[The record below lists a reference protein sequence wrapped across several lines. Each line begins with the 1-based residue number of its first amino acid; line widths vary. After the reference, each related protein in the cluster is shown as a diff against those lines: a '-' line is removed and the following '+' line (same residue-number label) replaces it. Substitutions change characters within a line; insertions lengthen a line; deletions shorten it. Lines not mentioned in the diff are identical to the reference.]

1 MSLSVRLFSGLVGE
15 AASTPILFTPALLH
29 GFNLTIGF
37 VYFYKV
43 SFQHLG
49 LLAKTWG
56 LRSVLKGSYFWS
68 SLSDIFPEEAP
79 KLSAKYISCQFMREL
94 LRFFLPLDIL
104 DGLLSCCQI
113 VSHVWTGQSLEGSP
127 PFLIVPLMVQCLQH
141 FWMKLIFD
149 WKRCTGKSPTWLFL
163 LVSYKRRFRWVAYL
177 FFDRLFGVSIFH
189 HVMWG
194 GEDKMEVIE
203 EFVINVLLFFY

>member
-1 MSLSVRLFSGLVGE
+1 MLLQVYKFLSVVDKSYTCYNFTNPLEIHLGKFTRAFIYPRSTRPLMVYIFLLSLSVRLFSGLVGE

-29 GFNLTIGF
+29 GFNMTIGF

-79 KLSAKYISCQFMREL
+79 KLSAKYISCQFMRKL
-94 LRFFLPLDIL
+94 LKFFP
-104 DGLLSCCQI
+104 SAW
-113 VSHVWTGQSLEGSP
+113 SSW
-127 PFLIVPLMVQCLQH
+127 
-141 FWMKLIFD
+141 
-149 WKRCTGKSPTWLFL
+149 
-163 LVSYKRRFRWVAYL
+163 
-177 FFDRLFGVSIFH
+177 
-189 HVMWG
+189 
-194 GEDKMEVIE
+194 
-203 EFVINVLLFFY
+203 